1 MFAASYSW
9 NSCLKMLCICSKLFD
24 HLTYFICLHN
34 TANGLFGQSKS
45 RANPKLG
52 FHLGTHLWPQKPFQG
67 FSSCWSQWLLSR
79 HHHLRP
85 RPSRWSPSKFST
97 GKTGV
102 VTNLLEWYDFSHIWK
117 QHISKL
123 FCNWYYLMLTS
134 WMYNNLPPSIHKCHS
149 M

>member
-24 HLTYFICLHN
+24 HLTYFICRHN

-52 FHLGTHLWPQKPFQG
+52 FHLGTHLWLKNPSKASALVDLNGFFQG
-67 FSSCWSQWLLSR
+67 ITTWGQG
-79 HHHLRP
+79 HP
-85 RPSRWSPSKFST
+85 RWSPVNSPRENRSGDQSF
-97 GKTGV
+97 GV
-102 VTNLLEWYDFSHIWK
+102 IWFFPHLK
-117 QHISKL
+117 ATHLQAI
-123 FCNWYYLMLTS
+123 CNWYYLMLTS